1 MDTINNEMV
10 NFKINGIPVQ
20 VPKGYTIL
28 QAAREANIEIPTLC
42 YLKDLNCIG
51 ACRVC
56 MVEAIIN
63 NKPARSLL
71 AACVY
76 PVEEGM
82 EVFTNTPAVR
92 KSRKLTLELLLAN
105 HNKKCLSCEKSTNCE
120 LQRLAREY
128 GCDEEHFK
136 SEPPRYDIDDIS
148 PYIVRDNNKC
158 IQCMRC
164 VAACKNVQTVSVI
177 GAIQRGFN
185 AHVGSAFDKSLAD
198 SPCVGCGQCVVS
210 CPVGA
215 LKEKSQEDKVWDAI
229 ADPNK
234 KVIFFTAPSIK
245 ATLGES
251 FGMPIGTNVEGKMAA
266 AIRRLGKDVTIFNMD
281 FTADLTIMEEANEL
295 VERVTKGGVLPMFTS
310 CCPGWVKFVEH
321 YYPEF
326 TPNLSTC
333 KSPQAMFGAVLKG
346 YYAQK
351 NGLKPEDIFVV
362 SVIPCTAKK
371 FEVTRE
377 QLRSEPEY
385 DDVDVA
391 LTTRELARMIQRA
404 GIKFTELE
412 DEDYDLPFNKATG
425 GGAIFG
431 ATGGVLEAAL
441 RTAAHTLDGDFKKVD
456 FEEVRGPEPI
466 RTVTYEVAGTKITVA
481 VASGLGNARKI
492 LEMIKSG
499 ELDCQMVEIMACPGG
514 CINGGGQPIQS
525 DSVLNTVDYK
535 ALRSKA
541 LYDYD
546 INSEFRCSHDS
557 PVIKMIYGEFFEK
570 PGSEK
575 SHKYLHTHYV
585 ERGHFYK

>member
-1 MDTINNEMV
+1 METVHLKINN
-10 NFKINGIPVQ
+10 IPVE

-28 QAAREANIEIPTLC
+28 QAAKQANIEIPTLC
-42 YLKDLNCIG
+42 YLKDINCIG

-56 MVEAIIN
+56 MVEAKMN
-63 NKPARSLL
+63 GRPMRGLL

-76 PVEEGM
+76 PAEEGL
-82 EVFTNTPAVR
+82 EVFTNTPAVI
-92 KSRKLTLELLLAN
+92 KSRKTTLELLLAN
-105 HNKKCLSCEKSTNCE
+105 HNKKCLSCEKSTTCE

-136 SEPPRYDIDDIS
+136 SEEPRYEIDDVS

-164 VAACKNVQTVSVI
+164 VAVCKNVQTVSTI

-198 SPCVGCGQCVVS
+198 APCVGCGQCVVN

-229 ADPNK
+229 ADPEK
-234 KVIFFTAPSIK
+234 KVIFYTAPSIK
-245 ATLGES
+245 ATLGEA
-251 FGMPIGTNVEGKMAA
+251 FNMPIGTNVEGKMAA
-266 AIRRLGKDVTIFNMD
+266 AIRRLGEDVTIFNMD
-281 FTADLTIMEEANEL
+281 FTADLTIIEEANEL
-295 VERVTKGGVLPMFTS
+295 VQRITTGGTLPMFTS
-310 CCPGWVKFVEH
+310 CCPGWVKFLEH

-333 KSPQAMFGAVLKG
+333 KSPQAMFGAVLKS
-346 YYAQK
+346 YYAKK
-351 NGLKPEDIFVV
+351 NNLDPENIFVV

-371 FEVTRE
+371 FEVTRP
-377 QLRSEPEY
+377 QLRSEEAY

-391 LTTRELARMIQRA
+391 LTTRELARMIKRA
-404 GIKFTELE
+404 GLDFTTLPE
-412 DEDYDLPFNKATG
+412 EDYDAPFNKATG

-466 RTVTYEVAGTKITVA
+466 RTVTYEVAGVKITVA

-492 LEMIKSG
+492 LEMIKAG

-514 CINGGGQPIQS
+514 CINGGGQPIPT
-525 DSVLNTVDYK
+525 DYVLNNVDYK
-535 ALRSKA
+535 AIRSKA

-546 INSEFRCSHDS
+546 KNSELRSSHES
-557 PVIKMIYGEFFEK
+557 PVIKMIYDEFLEEA
-570 PGSEK
+570 GSHV
-575 SHKYLHTHYV
+575 SHKYLHTSYI
-585 ERGHFYK
+585 ERGHEYK